1 MTATANPHVNG
12 TTADPADPA
21 VAAILQRIDETPQPV
36 IKKAAIAFSGGLDS
50 SLGAK
55 LLSVVYHADE
65 IIPITVDIGQ
75 GEEELQMAFGQAKL
89 LGLTPVLID
98 AKEEFATAWLTL
110 AIQAN
115 SDYLGYPVST
125 CMTRQLIAKLVA
137 QKAVEL
143 GCDAILEGSS
153 GKGNDQY
160 RMYNA
165 FSIFAPALTVL
176 QPVRDFDLTRGDE
189 QLLCTHYDIPLY
201 EKLVGGDDKTLWC
214 RSLASGAITLETVLP
229 DDVWQWLVPP
239 AKAADAPVTVTLD
252 FANGLP
258 VALNGERFPLD
269 TLIET
274 LNPIAGAAG
283 IGYIDIWEDG
293 IMDLKSRELYEAPA
307 AQVILKAHKDLEGM
321 TLTKDERQFKEGV
334 DQRWAYIVYHG
345 EWFHPLKGGLDAF
358 ITHTQARVNGT
369 IELELYKGNLRITN
383 RVSADSLYHPEIR
396 TLQSKSFDQRLCG
409 PAAVI
414 RSLPYK
420 ILAQHGLGGTPASG
434 GVAVGPEPMS
444 LRPSQNEVLVQD

>member
-1 MTATANPHVNG
+1 MTATANPS
-12 TTADPADPA
+12 TASPA
-21 VAAILQRIDETPQPV
+21 VAEILARIAATPKPTV
-36 IKKAAIAFSGGLDS
+36 NRAAVAFSGGLDS

-55 LLSVVYHADE
+55 LLGEIYHARE
-65 IIPITVDIGQ
+65 IVPITVDIGQ
-75 GEEELQMAFGQAKL
+75 GDEELQMAFSQARL
-89 LGLTPVLID
+89 LGFEPILID
-98 AKEEFATAWLTL
+98 AKDEFANGWLTL

-137 QKAVEL
+137 LKAVEL

-189 QLLCTHYDIPLY
+189 QLLCTYWGIPLH

-214 RSLASGAITLETVLP
+214 RSLASGAITLETELP

-239 AKAADAPVTVTLD
+239 AKAPDTPVTVTLD
-252 FANGLP
+252 FQGGVP
-258 VALNGERFPLD
+258 VALNGEALPLD
-269 TLIET
+269 TLIGK
-274 LNPIAGAAG
+274 LNTIAGAAG

-307 AQVILKAHKDLEGM
+307 AHVILKAHRDLEGM
-321 TLTKDERQFKEGV
+321 CLTKDERQFKAGV
-334 DQRWAYIVYHG
+334 DQKWAYMVYHG
-345 EWFHPLKGGLDAF
+345 EWFHPLKGALDAF

-369 IELELYKGNLRITN
+369 IQLELYKGNIRITD
-383 RVSADSLYHPEIR
+383 RKSPDSLYHPEIR

-420 ILAQHGLGGTPASG
+420 ILAQHGLGGAPAAG
-434 GVAVGPEPMS
+434 GVAVGAEPM
-444 LRPSQNEVLVQD
+444 LQQPRQTEILVHD

>member
-1 MTATANPHVNG
+1 MTATANP
-12 TTADPADPA
+12 PAAIDAVDPA
-21 VAAILQRIDETPQPV
+21 VATILARIAETSNPRV
-36 IKKAAIAFSGGLDS
+36 TRAAVAFSGGLDS

-55 LLSVVYHADE
+55 MLTEVYGAEE
-65 IIPITVDIGQ
+65 IVPITIDIGQ
-75 GEEELQMAFGQAKL
+75 GDEELQMAFNQAQL
-89 LGLTPVLID
+89 LGLTPILID

-137 QKAVEL
+137 LKAVEL
-143 GCDAILEGSS
+143 GCDAIVEGSS

-189 QLLCTHYDIPLY
+189 QLLCDYWGIPLH
-201 EKLVGGDDKTLWC
+201 EKLAGGDDKTLWC
-214 RSLASGAITLETVLP
+214 RSLASGAITLETELP
-229 DDVWQWLVPP
+229 DDVWQWLTPP
-239 AKAADAPVTVTLD
+239 QQAADTPVTVTLD
-252 FANGLP
+252 FEGGVPIGL
-258 VALNGERFPLD
+258 NYERLPLD
-269 TLIET
+269 RLIGK
-274 LNPIAGAAG
+274 LNLIAGAAG

-307 AQVILKAHKDLEGM
+307 AHVILKAHKDLEGM
-321 TLTKDERQFKEGV
+321 CLTKDERQFKEGV
-334 DQRWAYIVYHG
+334 DQKWAYMVYHG

-358 ITHTQARVNGT
+358 ITHTQTRVNGT
-369 IELELYKGNLRITN
+369 ITLELYKGNIRITD
-383 RVSADSLYHPEIR
+383 RASADSLYHPEIR

-420 ILAQHGLGGTPASG
+420 ILAQHGLGAEHTRGS
-434 GVAVGPEPMS
+434 VAVGAEPM
-444 LRPSQNEVLVQD
+444 LQLPLQMEIAVQD

>member
-1 MTATANPHVNG
+1 MTATANPS
-12 TTADPADPA
+12 TASPA
-21 VAAILQRIDETPQPV
+21 VAEILARIAATPKPTV
-36 IKKAAIAFSGGLDS
+36 NRAAVAFSGGLDS

-55 LLSVVYHADE
+55 LLGEIYHARE
-65 IIPITVDIGQ
+65 IVLITVDIGQ
-75 GEEELQMAFGQAKL
+75 GDEELQMAFSQARL
-89 LGLTPVLID
+89 LGFEPILID
-98 AKEEFATAWLTL
+98 AKEEFANGWLTL

-137 QKAVEL
+137 LKAVEL
-143 GCDAILEGSS
+143 GCDTILEGSS

-165 FSIFAPALTVL
+165 FSIFAPALIVL

-189 QLLCTHYDIPLY
+189 KLL
-201 EKLVGGDDKTLWC
+201 GGDDKTLWC
-214 RSLASGAITLETVLP
+214 RSLASGAITLETELP

-239 AKAADAPVTVTLD
+239 AKAPDTPVTVTLD
-252 FANGLP
+252 FQGGVP
-258 VALNGERFPLD
+258 VALDGEVLPLD
-269 TLIET
+269 TLIGK
-274 LNPIAGAAG
+274 LNTIAGGAG

-307 AQVILKAHKDLEGM
+307 AHVILKAHRDLEGM
-321 TLTKDERQFKEGV
+321 CLTKDERQFKAGV
-334 DQRWAYIVYHG
+334 DQKWAYMVYHG
-345 EWFHPLKGGLDAF
+345 EWFHPLKGALDAF

-369 IELELYKGNLRITN
+369 IQLELYKGNMRITD
-383 RVSADSLYHPEIR
+383 RKSPDSLYHPEIR

-420 ILAQHGLGGTPASG
+420 ILAQHGLGGTPAAG
-434 GVAVGPEPMS
+434 GVAVGAEPM
-444 LRPSQNEVLVQD
+444 LQQPRQTEVLVHD

>member
-1 MTATANPHVNG
+1 MTATASPPH
-12 TTADPADPA
+12 ADPA
-21 VAAILQRIDETPQPV
+21 VATILEKIAATPKPEV
-36 IKKAAIAFSGGLDS
+36 RRAAVAFSGGLDS

-55 LLSVVYHADE
+55 MLSEVYHAAE
-65 IIPITVDIGQ
+65 IVPITVDIGQ
-75 GEEELQMAFGQAKL
+75 GDDEMKMAFSQARL
-89 LGLTPVLID
+89 LGLQPVLID
-98 AKEEFATAWLTL
+98 ARQEFAQAWLTL

-137 QKAVEL
+137 LKAVEL
-143 GCDAILEGSS
+143 GCDTILEGSS

-189 QLLCTHYDIPLY
+189 QLLCTYWGIPLY

-214 RSLASGAITLETVLP
+214 RSLASGAITLETELP

-239 AKAADAPVTVTLD
+239 AKAADTPVTVTLD
-252 FANGLP
+252 FEDGIP
-258 VALNGERFPLD
+258 IALSYEVMPLD
-269 TLIET
+269 ALIGK
-274 LNPIAGAAG
+274 LNVIAGGAG
-283 IGYIDIWEDG
+283 VGFIDIWEDG

-307 AQVILKAHKDLEGM
+307 AQVILKAHRDLEGM
-321 TLTKDERQFKEGV
+321 CLTKDERQFKAGV
-334 DQRWAYIVYHG
+334 EQRWAHMVYHG
-345 EWFHPLKGGLDAF
+345 EWFHPLKSALDAF
-358 ITHTQARVNGT
+358 IAHTQRRVNGT
-369 IELELYKGNLRITN
+369 IQLELYKGNIRITD
-383 RVSADSLYHPEIR
+383 RKSADSLYHPEIR

-420 ILAQHGLGGTPASG
+420 ILAQHGLGGAHAAG
-434 GVAVGPEPMS
+434 NVAVGAEPM
-444 LRPSQNEVLVQD
+444 LQLPLQMEIFVQD